1 MVILH
6 YKKTELNQFLYET
19 TVEISIDELIKELR
33 EERKY
38 YQPGIINNGEN
49 KIKMNDHDL
58 TILYGS

>member
-1 MVILH
+1 M
-6 YKKTELNQFLYET
+6 YET

-49 KIKMNDHDL
+49 KIKMNDGSMKDIKEIKVNDKL
-58 TILYGS
+58 ENNNILY